1 VYNVWNLRF
10 SEITAAVTK
19 GGRQL
24 PACRTS
30 ASDSASHST
39 QEGGFSGPTYAS
51 APVSASTDIDCRRT
65 SIAQDDFMIRAGK
78 PQAQAEMMR
87 SPNLKSQSFMILIH
101 NPKLLALTTRLWP
114 RQPACLPLPTSA
126 QAERRSLGYMGYH
139 QWCPSP
145 SPLTVCGRGSRGHCG
160 GCNCVKPLQAE
171 QLIIYLCFANLPGLP
186 NRDSDSCP
194 RAHQTL
200 S

>member
-1 VYNVWNLRF
+1 
-10 SEITAAVTK
+10 
-19 GGRQL
+19 
-24 PACRTS
+24 
-30 ASDSASHST
+30 
-39 QEGGFSGPTYAS
+39 
-51 APVSASTDIDCRRT
+51 
-65 SIAQDDFMIRAGK
+65 MIRAGK

-87 SPNLKSQSFMILIH
+87 SPKSQSFMILITDTQ
-101 NPKLLALTTRLWP
+101 PKAPGSDNQTLAK
-114 RQPACLPLPTSA
+114 AASMSAIAETSA

-145 SPLTVCGRGSRGHCG
+145 SPRTVCGRGRSRGHCG

-171 QLIIYLCFANLPGLP
+171 QLIIFLCFANLPGLP